1 MKQHGGKDR
10 YRDEAAGG
18 EAHGGEHL
26 HDGGGVRDGHATV
39 PDGTAPVESLIGY
52 LLKQTQTALRARM
65 DEALRPLELTTP
77 QYSCLEALN
86 SRPGA
91 STSEIARAVFV
102 TRQTMNTLLRGLQER
117 GLVERIPHSSGGR
130 ALPLRLTEEGTRL
143 LARASA
149 EARAVERTMTNALR
163 PAQRE
168 ALEAALRACTE
179 ALSRRADPPGADR

>member
-10 YRDEAAGG
+10 YRDEAPGG

-26 HDGGGVRDGHATV
+26 HDGGGIRVGHATV

-86 SRPGA
+86 GRPGA

-117 GLVERIPHSSGGR
+117 GLVERIPTPR
-130 ALPLRLTEEGTRL
+130 ADAP
-143 LARASA
+143 SPS
-149 EARAVERTMTNALR
+149 V
-163 PAQRE
+163 
-168 ALEAALRACTE
+168 
-179 ALSRRADPPGADR
+179 SRRRARGCSRGPRRRPVPWNAP